1 MDHGVAEIC
10 RPPQGRW
17 NTASSPQSWPAAGC
31 LVASLIARGNAL
43 IGSLKSLPDDK
54 KDASLPRMAAGE
66 YLGAFALSQPHVGS
80 KAKSS
85 WQVAFRFGPKRQ

>member
-1 MDHGVAEIC
+1 MDHRVAEIC
-10 RPPQGRW
+10 RPSG
-17 NTASSPQSWPAAGC
+17 ALEYCVVAAELARGWVP
-31 LVASLIARGNAL
+31 VASLIARGNAL

-66 YLGAFALSQPHVGS
+66 YLGAFALSEPHVGS

-85 WQVAFRFGPKRQ
+85 WQVAFQFGPKRQ

>member
-1 MDHGVAEIC
+1 
-10 RPPQGRW
+10 
-17 NTASSPQSWPAAGC
+17 
-31 LVASLIARGNAL
+31 
-43 IGSLKSLPDDK
+43 SLPDDK